1 MSVAGSQSCDMEQ
14 QVLARSANGVG
25 RLTFNRP
32 EQRNAM
38 SPQMLELF
46 HEKLKELDG
55 DREIRCIVID
65 GAGGNF
71 VAGGDIK
78 AWAQLSGK
86 SPSERSDDF
95 RARLKTAY
103 PTARL
108 FDSIEKP
115 VIAAIRGYSIG
126 AGLSFVL
133 GADFVIADQTAALV
147 FGHIRMGLVPDM
159 GLTYYLPRVV
169 GERRALQLTL
179 LGSQLDAVRAKELG
193 LVDEVV
199 APDAL
204 EDAIAGLTAKIIAAP
219 AGATVETKRL
229 MRLSRHNTFASQ
241 FDAEAEG
248 AASCVSDEDFMEAV
262 AAFSERRQAKFGRR
276 S

>member
-1 MSVAGSQSCDMEQ
+1 MEPP
-14 QVLARSANGVG
+14 VLARSINGIG

-46 HEKLKELDG
+46 HEKLKELDD
-55 DREIRCIVID
+55 DREIHCIVID

-78 AWAQLSGK
+78 AWARLQGK

-95 RARLKTAY
+95 RARLRAAL
-103 PTARL
+103 PTATL

-115 VIAAIRGYSIG
+115 VIAAVRGYSIG

-133 GADFVIADQTAALV
+133 AADFAIADQTAAFV

-179 LGSQLDAVRAKELG
+179 LGSQLDAARAKELG
-193 LVDEVV
+193 LVDDVV

-204 EDAIAGLTAKIIAAP
+204 EDAIASLTAKIIAAP
-219 AGATVETKRL
+219 AKATAETKRL

-241 FDAEAEG
+241 FDAETEG

-262 AAFSERRQAKFGRR
+262 TAFSERRQPKFGRR

>member
-1 MSVAGSQSCDMEQ
+1 MEPL
-14 QVLARSANGVG
+14 VLSRSANGVG

-38 SPQMLELF
+38 SPQMLEVF
-46 HEKLKELDG
+46 HEKLQELDSQP
-55 DREIRCIVID
+55 EVRCIVID

-71 VAGGDIK
+71 MAGGDIK
-78 AWAQLSGK
+78 AWARLQGM
-86 SPSERSDDF
+86 SPAQRSEDF
-95 RARLKTAY
+95 TARFSAAA

-108 FDSIEKP
+108 FDSIGKP
-115 VIAAIRGYSIG
+115 LIAAVRGYSVG
-126 AGLSFVL
+126 AGVSFVL
-133 GADFVIADQTAALV
+133 GADFVIADQTATLV

-159 GLTYYLPRVV
+159 ALTYYLPRVV

-193 LVDEVV
+193 LIDEVV

-204 EDAIAGLTAKIIAAP
+204 EDAVAGLTAKIIAAP
-219 AGATVETKRL
+219 ARAVVETKRL
-229 MRLSRHNTFASQ
+229 MRLSRDNTFDSQ
-241 FDAEAEG
+241 FNAEAAA
-248 AASCVSDEDFMEAV
+248 AASCVSEEDFMEALT
-262 AAFSERRQAKFGRR
+262 AFSERRKPEFGRR

>member
-1 MSVAGSQSCDMEQ
+1 MEDQ
-14 QVLARSANGVG
+14 ALARSANGVG

-38 SPQMLELF
+38 SPQMLAQF
-46 HEKLKELDG
+46 HEKLQELDG

-71 VAGGDIK
+71 VAGGDIQ
-78 AWAQLSGK
+78 AWGRLQDQ

-95 RARLKTAY
+95 RARLSAAL

-115 VIAAIRGYSIG
+115 VIVALRGYTIA

-133 GADFVIADQTAALV
+133 AADFVIADQTAALV

-179 LGSQLDAVRAKELG
+179 LGSQLDAARAKELG

-199 APDAL
+199 APGAL
-204 EDAIAGLTAKIIAAP
+204 EDAIGRLTEKIIAAP
-219 AGATVETKRL
+219 AKAIAETKRL
-229 MRLSRHNTFASQ
+229 LRLSRHNTFASQ
-241 FDAEAEG
+241 FNAETEG
-248 AASCVSDEDFMEAV
+248 AASCVREEDFMEAV
-262 AAFSERRQAKFGRR
+262 TAFSERRQPKFGRR

>member
-1 MSVAGSQSCDMEQ
+1 MEPL
-14 QVLARSANGVG
+14 VLARSANGVG

-32 EQRNAM
+32 DQRNAM
-38 SPQMLELF
+38 SPQMLEVF
-46 HEKLKELDG
+46 HEKLQELDAQP
-55 DREIRCIVID
+55 DVRCIVME

-78 AWAQLSGK
+78 AWGRLQGM
-86 SPSERSDDF
+86 SPAERSEDF
-95 RARLKTAY
+95 TARLSVAL

-115 VIAAIRGYSIG
+115 LIAAVRGYSIG

-133 GADFVIADQTAALV
+133 GADFVIADQTATLV

-159 GLTYYLPRVV
+159 ALTYYLPRVV

-204 EDAIAGLTAKIIAAP
+204 EDAVAGLTAKIIAAP
-219 AGATVETKRL
+219 ARAVIETKRL
-229 MRLSRHNTFASQ
+229 MRLSRHNTLDSQ
-241 FDAEAEG
+241 FNAETEG
-248 AASCVSDEDFMEAV
+248 AASCVGEEDFMEAV
-262 AAFSERRQAKFGRR
+262 TAFSERRKPTFGRR

>member
-1 MSVAGSQSCDMEQ
+1 MQP

-46 HEKLKELDG
+46 HEKLKELDAQP
-55 DREIRCIVID
+55 EIRCIVID

-78 AWAQLSGK
+78 AWARLQGK

-95 RARLKTAY
+95 RARLSAAL

-115 VIAAIRGYSIG
+115 LIAGVRGYCIG

-133 GADFVIADQTAALV
+133 GADFVIADQTATLV

-179 LGSQLDAVRAKELG
+179 LGGQLDAVQAKEVG
-193 LVDEVV
+193 LVDDVV

-219 AGATVETKRL
+219 ARAATETKRL
-229 MRLSRHNTFASQ
+229 LRLSRHNTFTSQ
-241 FDAEAEG
+241 FNAEIEG
-248 AASCVSDEDFMEAV
+248 AASCVGDEDFLEAV
-262 AAFSERRQAKFGRR
+262 NAFSERRQAKFGRR

>member
-1 MSVAGSQSCDMEQ
+1 MEPL
-14 QVLARSANGVG
+14 VLARSANGIG

-32 EQRNAM
+32 DQRNAM
-38 SPQMLELF
+38 SNQMLELF
-46 HEKLKELDG
+46 HEKLQELDAEP
-55 DREIRCIVID
+55 EIRCIVID

-78 AWAQLSGK
+78 AWAQLKGR
-86 SPSERSDDF
+86 SPSERREDF
-95 RARLKTAY
+95 KARLSTAL

-115 VIAAIRGYSIG
+115 LIAAVRGYCIG

-133 GADFVIADQTAALV
+133 AADFVIADQTATLV

-179 LGSQLDAVRAKELG
+179 LGSQLDAVQAKDAG
-193 LVDEVV
+193 LIDEVV
-199 APDAL
+199 APDAF
-204 EDAIAGLTAKIIAAP
+204 EDAIAHLTAKIIAAP
-219 AGATVETKRL
+219 ARAAAETKRL
-229 MRLSRHNTFASQ
+229 LHLSRHNTFVSQ
-241 FDAEAEG
+241 FNAEIE
-248 AASCVSDEDFMEAV
+248 AAANCVGDEDFMEAV
-262 AAFSERRQAKFGRR
+262 TAFTERRQAKFGRR

>member
-1 MSVAGSQSCDMEQ
+1 MEHE
-14 QVLARSANGVG
+14 VLSRSANGVG

-32 EQRNAM
+32 DQRNAM
-38 SPQMLELF
+38 SPQMLALF
-46 HEKLKELDG
+46 HEKLQELDG
-55 DREIRCIVID
+55 NREVRCIVID

-78 AWAQLSGK
+78 AWARLQGK
-86 SPSERSDDF
+86 SPSERSVDF
-95 RARLKTAY
+95 RARLSAAL

-115 VIAAIRGYSIG
+115 VIAAVRGYSIG
-126 AGLSFVL
+126 AGLSFIL
-133 GADFVIADQTAALV
+133 AADFVLADQSAAFV

-204 EDAIAGLTAKIIAAP
+204 EDAIADLTARIIAAP
-219 AGATVETKRL
+219 AKAIAQTKRL
-229 MRLSRHNTFASQ
+229 LRLSRHNTFDAQ
-241 FDAEAEG
+241 FNAETEG
-248 AASCVSDEDFMEAV
+248 AASCVSEEDFMEAV
-262 AAFSERRQAKFGRR
+262 TAFSERRKPKFGRR

>member
-1 MSVAGSQSCDMEQ
+1 MEPL
-14 QVLARSANGVG
+14 VLARSVNGVG
-25 RLTFNRP
+25 RLTFYRP
-32 EQRNAM
+32 DQRNAM
-38 SPQMLELF
+38 SPQMLEVF
-46 HEKLKELDG
+46 HEKLQELDAQP
-55 DREIRCIVID
+55 EVRCIVID

-78 AWAQLSGK
+78 AWGRLQGK
-86 SPSERSDDF
+86 SPAERSEDF
-95 RARLKTAY
+95 TARFSAAL

-115 VIAAIRGYSIG
+115 LIAAIRGYSIG

-133 GADFVIADQTAALV
+133 GADFVIADQTATLV

-159 GLTYYLPRVV
+159 AVTYYLPRVV

-199 APDAL
+199 APEAL
-204 EDAIAGLTAKIIAAP
+204 EDTIADLTAKIVAAP
-219 AGATVETKRL
+219 ARAVIETKRL
-229 MRLSRHNTFASQ
+229 MRLSRHNTFDSQ
-241 FDAEAEG
+241 FNAETEG
-248 AASCVSDEDFMEAV
+248 ALSCVSDEDFMEAV
-262 AAFSERRQAKFGRR
+262 TAFSERRKPNFGRR

>member
-1 MSVAGSQSCDMEQ
+1 MSA
-14 QVLARSANGVG
+14 
-25 RLTFNRP
+25 
-32 EQRNAM
+32 
-38 SPQMLELF
+38 QMLELF
-46 HEKLKELDG
+46 HEKLVELDA

-71 VAGGDIK
+71 IAGGDIK
-78 AWAQLSGK
+78 AWARLKGM

-95 RARLKTAY
+95 RARLREAR
-103 PTARL
+103 PTGRL
-108 FDSIEKP
+108 FDSIDKP
-115 VIAAIRGYSIG
+115 LIAAVRGYSIG
-126 AGLSFVL
+126 AGLSFL
-133 GADFVIADQTAALV
+133 LAADFVIADQTASFV

-199 APDAL
+199 APEAL
-204 EDAIAGLTAKIIAAP
+204 EDAIDGLTAKIIAAP
-219 AGATVETKRL
+219 AKATVETKRL
-229 MRLSRHNTFASQ
+229 LRLSRHNTFASQ
-241 FDAEAEG
+241 FDAETEG

-262 AAFSERRQAKFGRR
+262 SAFSERRQAKFGSR